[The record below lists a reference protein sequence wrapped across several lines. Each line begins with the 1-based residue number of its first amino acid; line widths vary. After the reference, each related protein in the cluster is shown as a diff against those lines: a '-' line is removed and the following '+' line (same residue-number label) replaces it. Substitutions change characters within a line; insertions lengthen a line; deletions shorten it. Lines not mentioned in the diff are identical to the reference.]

1 MFGLPIKLI
10 DLLPRK
16 KGGFILK
23 KKKKVKKIKS
33 KRKSK

>member
-1 MFGLPIKLI
+1 MFGLPITI
-10 DLLPRK
+10 MDLLPRK

-33 KRKSK
+33 KRRK